1 MIIPGTKVL
10 VKGYDTKQGIVL
22 AVKDNFAEISIDSKK
37 LWKPFDDLTDI
48 SDEQLNK
55 IIQGKYDDSLDFILA
70 VDANR
75 LLNEYKFNPY
85 VLASSTKIT
94 IFPHQIDE
102 VTWGLENNRIMIA
115 DEVGL
120 GKTIIAA
127 LIASELKARG
137 LAEKILYVVPKSLVL
152 KWQDELSGRFD
163 TETKILNF
171 EYVKQDNDPF
181 SKDHYDYITSMDF
194 LKREENRQLI
204 KEKIDLVIVDEAHKF
219 KINTER
225 FDLGTILSEKADSMI
240 LLTATPHDGRD
251 EDFIARMSLL
261 DPFVPDISS
270 STYLWKRH
278 IKENVVNMKG
288 EKVFP
293 ERYSSTVDIELT
305 NQEREINS
313 LIDDYIRDRYEE
325 VQNHK
330 DFNAVRFLS
339 IIFKK
344 RAASSF
350 EALRVSL
357 VRRMNKLGTNTDVN
371 SIQGIQNNLNSSDE
385 ENDADYEDTVGDAE
399 SFTLGR
405 NIDNERR
412 DLTVII
418 SKIEELKG
426 KDSKLELLIESIKKI
441 KTTDSKTKIL
451 LFTEYRDTLEYLIR
465 QLSENYYLGKIDGT
479 MKIHE
484 RKQTLIEF
492 SRDEGP
498 EILLCT
504 DAAGEG
510 IDMQFCNVEFN
521 YDIPWNPNRLEQR
534 MGRIHRIGQT
544 RKVYYYNFI
553 VDKKNSIDG
562 YILNKLFEKI
572 NKIKESMGNDSIFDI
587 IGRLIGPELIA
598 KMYEELLK
606 LPKAEWEA
614 KVAIELDKIEENK
627 TRILQK
633 TKQLLEGHKLDHTVL
648 ENIRKIRRDAV
659 DIGEIK
665 RFLEVW
671 AESNEGKFE
680 ELDKKT
686 QTAKIV
692 PPQKLASK
700 IGGILQ
706 GTFNSKIAQS
716 KGWPYLALG
725 NKKIQKILTL
735 VSDTKPVTVLSH
747 PTKSGLICVYKLSVI
762 DGKGRERNSKIIAM
776 FHNEDGKISE
786 IDPRSLW
793 SYDEGKTDTNSQ
805 FIINSKDRIEEELV
819 QIRNEFHEK
828 NIEKLNEIKK
838 KTKDAVEKHTITKIE
853 ICNAK
858 IESYKIK
865 ENTSPHY
872 SKLVKREQNTIHEL
886 ERRMV
891 SQKETIDHDFQSN
904 IVTELIAI
912 AIITPEVDANER
924 RRVELAGMEIVM
936 QYEQKLAQTD
946 DQKSKI
952 RDVSERDTGF
962 DIESFDKYI
971 EVKSFKTTG
980 IPKITSH
987 EWETANRIKQD
998 YWLYV
1003 VENVFDEQKTLQEK
1017 VTPIK
1022 NPYEKLKNTIT
1033 PVEEITTK
1041 YHVENW
1047 KTVKEKLNQNEPIE
1061 PSKDEDVVIPAEVV
1075 IYIEEDIDSRNII
1088 IVSELKES
1096 KILLDEKH
1104 YGESIRSIG
1113 LAIERLVGKLS
1124 SDSNEL
1130 SFNDKIKSLERDS
1143 RYLKYLSDWH
1153 YIRRKRNEY
1162 SHDAPYE
1169 ATIGDAKNI
1178 LNIANN
1184 IFKELSS

>member
-1 MIIPGTKVL
+1 MFNTGTKVL

-22 AVKDNFAEISIDSKK
+22 SIKDNFAEINIDSKK
-37 LWKPFDDLTDI
+37 LWIPFDDLTDI
-48 SDEQLNK
+48 SDEQINK
-55 IIQGKYDDSLDFILA
+55 ILQGQYDDTLDFILA
-70 VDANR
+70 VDAHR

-102 VTWGLENNRIMIA
+102 VTWGLENSRIMIA

-137 LAEKILYVVPKSLVL
+137 LADKILYVVPKSLVL

-163 TETKILNF
+163 TETKILDS
-171 EYVKQDNDPF
+171 EYVRQDNDPF
-181 SKDHYDYITSMDF
+181 SKDHYDYIASMDF

-219 KINTER
+219 KINTDR
-225 FDLGTILSEKADSMI
+225 FDLGTLLSEKSDSMI
-240 LLTATPHDGRD
+240 FLTATPHDGRD
-251 EDFIARMSLL
+251 EDFMARMSLL

-293 ERYSSTVDIELT
+293 ERYSNTVDIELT
-305 NQEREINS
+305 NQEREINAS
-313 LIDDYIRDRYEE
+313 IDNYIRDRYEE
-325 VQNHK
+325 VNTPK
-330 DFNAVRFLS
+330 ENNAVRFLS
-339 IIFKK
+339 IILKK

-357 VRRMNKLGTNTDVN
+357 ERRMNKLGTNTDAN
-371 SIQGIQNNLNSSDE
+371 SFQIIQKNLNISDD
-385 ENDADYEDTVGDAE
+385 ENDADYEDQIGDAE
-399 SFTLGR
+399 SFTIGGD
-405 NIDNERR
+405 IDRERAS
-412 DLTVII
+412 LAAII
-418 SKIEELKG
+418 TQIEELEG
-426 KDSKLELLIESIKKI
+426 RDSKLELLIESIKKI
-441 KTTDSKTKIL
+441 KTTDPKAKIL

-465 QLSENYYLGKIDGT
+465 KLSENYHLGKIDGT
-479 MKIHE
+479 MKINE
-484 RKQTLIEF
+484 RKQELIEF
-492 SRDEGP
+492 SRDTGP

-521 YDIPWNPNRLEQR
+521 YDIPWNPNKLEQR

-553 VDKKNSIDG
+553 IDKKNSIDG
-562 YILNKLFEKI
+562 YILDKLFQKI
-572 NKIKESMGNDSIFDI
+572 NRIKESMGNDSIFDI
-587 IGRLIGPELIA
+587 LGRLISPDTIA
-598 KMYEELLK
+598 KMYEELLNS
-606 LPKAEWEA
+606 PKADWEA
-614 KVAIELDKIEENK
+614 KIAIELDKIEENK
-627 TRILQK
+627 INILKK

-659 DIGEIK
+659 DSGEIR

-680 ELDKKT
+680 EIDKKT

-692 PPQKLASK
+692 PPQNLVAR
-700 IGGILQ
+700 IGGVLQ
-706 GTFNSKIAQS
+706 GTFNGKIAQS
-716 KGWPYLALG
+716 KGWDYLALG
-725 NKKIQKILTL
+725 NKKIQKIL
-735 VSDTKPVTVLSH
+735 SYASETKPVTILSH

-762 DGKGRERNSKIIAM
+762 DGRGRERNSKIVAM

-786 IDPRSLW
+786 IEPRSLW
-793 SYDEGKTDTNSQ
+793 SYDEGEAEINSQ
-805 FIINSKDRIEEELV
+805 LIVNSKDRLDKELE
-819 QIRNEFHEK
+819 QIRNNFHHTNVEK
-828 NIEKLNEIKK
+828 INEIKK
-838 KTKDAVEKHTITKIE
+838 KTKDAVEKHTISKIE
-853 ICNAK
+853 ACNAK

-872 SKLVKREQNTIHEL
+872 SKLIKKENNNIQEL
-886 ERRMV
+886 SRKMLT
-891 SQKETIDHDFQSN
+891 QKETIEHDFKSN
-904 IVTELIAI
+904 VVTELIAI
-912 AIITPEVDANER
+912 AVVVPKADANER
-924 RRVELAGMEIVM
+924 RRVELEAMKIVM
-936 QYEQKLAQTD
+936 EYEKKSAQTD
-946 DQKSKI
+946 EQRNKI

-962 DIESFDKYI
+962 DIESYDKYI

-980 IPKITSH
+980 IPKLTSH

-1003 VENVFDEQKTLQEK
+1003 VEDVFNEQKSLDEK
-1017 VTPIK
+1017 ITPIQ
-1022 NPYEKLKNTIT
+1022 NPYAKLKNTIT
-1033 PVEEITTK
+1033 PVEETTVR
-1041 YHVENW
+1041 YHIENW
-1047 KTVKEKLNQNEPIE
+1047 KTVKASLIAAESISLSDIE
-1061 PSKDEDVVIPAEVV
+1061 DLEISDDIIMPSVEASDVKTQIVV
-1075 IYIEEDIDSRNII
+1075 
-1088 IVSELKES
+1088 VELKES
-1096 KILLDEKH
+1096 KTLLNEKH

-1124 SDSNEL
+1124 SDSDAL
-1130 SFNDKIKSLERDS
+1130 SFNDKIKSLEKDTK
-1143 RYLKYLSDWH
+1143 YLKYLSDLH

-1169 ATIGDAKNI
+1169 ATSDDVENL
-1178 LNIANN
+1178 LNIANKL
-1184 IFKELSS
+1184 FKELF